1 MRNTHSRAW
10 DSDSHLGQRELV
22 STMAKQRFFWKLH
35 WVRGEEEGGERERE
49 GETAKLFTPT
59 LKWYLAMDRQTGSDE
74 TLL

>member
-1 MRNTHSRAW
+1 
-10 DSDSHLGQRELV
+10 
-22 STMAKQRFFWKLH
+22 MAKQRFFWKLH